1 MLCEGAEAVS
11 DVVEGAV
18 GRSIPIH
25 TAAQRLWEQRLF
37 RAVAK
42 EAFRYR
48 PPGMGPH
55 RSTV

>member
-1 MLCEGAEAVS
+1 MLREGAEAIG

-18 GRSIPIH
+18 GRTVPIH

-42 EAFRYR
+42 EAFSHY
-48 PPGMGPH
+48 PAW
-55 RSTV
+55 